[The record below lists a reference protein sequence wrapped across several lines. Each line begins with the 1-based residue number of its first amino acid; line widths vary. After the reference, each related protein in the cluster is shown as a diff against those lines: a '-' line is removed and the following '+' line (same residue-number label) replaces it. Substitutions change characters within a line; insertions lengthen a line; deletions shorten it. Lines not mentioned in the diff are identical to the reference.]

1 MRLLHAFAFIVLPT
15 LLFSQVEEERRGPRQ
30 IENKYAIKFTPTQ
43 LIMGELN
50 LGAEFKIAKK
60 ASMDIELGPTLS
72 HVGLGGLTKED
83 FDDTESSVIKEGSFG
98 YFAAL
103 GFRYYPFER
112 TQALTRFYVQPQLK
126 YRVYNTWWEEESG
139 AWDPILSKNTQYK
152 FLFNIGW
159 QLWASKSFGFDFY
172 LGGGI
177 GYRQTASYT
186 PLTSYDGA
194 QFNFFWDEKRVNT
207 PQLLINCGI
216 KVAIGG

>member
-1 MRLLHAFAFIVLPT
+1 MRLLHAIAFVVFPAV
-15 LLFSQVEEERRGPRQ
+15 LFSQELEERRGPRQ

-50 LGAEFKIAKK
+50 LGVEFKIAKK

-72 HVGLGGLTKED
+72 RVGLGGLTRDD
-83 FDDTESSVIKEGSFG
+83 FEDTESSVVKEGSFG
-98 YFAAL
+98 YFGAL

-126 YRVYNTWWEEESG
+126 YRVYNTWWQEESD

-152 FLFNIGW
+152 VVFNLGW

-177 GYRQTASYT
+177 GYRQTTEYT
-186 PLTSYDGA
+186 PLIT
-194 QFNFFWDEKRVNT
+194 FNSGQYNYFWDEKRVNT
-207 PQLLINCGI
+207 PQLLINGGI